1 MAKTQEEMWADIRE
15 ELARNKNATLQRI
28 PNKDKKRMYKEF
40 YKKAADQGDP
50 FFNQNRGRYYEV
62 SAGIMLGEIQSI
74 QDLAKFNISDNLPHG
89 ALGEDVMSKGGVAFQ
104 IKANR
109 SEFKIGKEAIKR
121 IIRPQIKKN
130 GRVSF
135 SLTRAEIGEII
146 DIYHSQASVF
156 RYGLFWN
163 FKYLDTM
170 IDVGR
175 TTFRD
180 FIVENGGLS
189 LEKKGQVKAN
199 AIRKNFKSLETVQD
213 YIDELVKIK
222 KELQGGRTGEELL
235 QEINLTG
242 RTIEDAVKTI
252 DEWLV
257 DLYAEQFYLRFSFQS
272 EGKKGGPAKLVRNYG
287 AIIRTSIEQ
296 GEDLTG
302 FYSILGLFG
311 LTIKDYLHHTGRDN
325 YQNKMAVNY
334 YNFNYPAINY

>member
-1 MAKTQEEMWADIRE
+1 MAKTQKEIFAEIRRD
-15 ELARNKNATLQRI
+15 LARNKNATIQRI

-50 FFNQNRGRYYEV
+50 FFDQNRGRYYEV
-62 SAGIMLGEIQSI
+62 SAGIILGEIKSI
-74 QDLAKFNISDNLPHG
+74 KDLAKFNISDNLPHG
-89 ALGEDVMSKGGVAFQ
+89 APGEDIMSKGGVAFQ
-104 IKANR
+104 IKANK
-109 SEFKIGKEAIKR
+109 SEFKVGKEAIKR
-121 IIRPQIKKN
+121 IIRPQIKKD
-130 GRVSF
+130 GKVSF
-135 SLTRAEIGEII
+135 TLTREEIGKII
-146 DIYHSQASVF
+146 DIYHSEAGVF

-175 TTFRD
+175 TTFKN
-180 FIVENGGLS
+180 FVVQNGGLS
-189 LEKKGQVKAN
+189 LDKKGVAKAN

-222 KELQGGRTGEELL
+222 RELQGGRMGEELL
-235 QEINLTG
+235 QQINLTG

-272 EGKKGGPAKLVRNYG
+272 EGKRGGPAKLVRDYG
-287 AIIRTSIEQ
+287 AIVRTSIEQ

-302 FYSILGLFG
+302 FYSVLGLFG
-311 LTIKDYLHHTGRDN
+311 LTFKDYLHNTSRDT

>member
-1 MAKTQEEMWADIRE
+1 MAKTQAEMWADVRE
-15 ELARNKNATLQRI
+15 ELARDKNATLERI

-74 QDLAKFNISDNLPHG
+74 EDLAKFDITDNLPHG

-104 IKANR
+104 IKSNK

-121 IIRPQIKKN
+121 IIRPQIKN
-130 GRVSF
+130 GKVS
-135 SLTRAEIGEII
+135 LKVTPEQIGEIL
-146 DIYHSQASVF
+146 DIYHSQAGVF

-180 FIVENGGLS
+180 FIVQNGGLS
-189 LEKKGQVKAN
+189 LDKKGQKAAN
-199 AIRKNFKSLETVQD
+199 SVRKNFKSLGTVQD

-222 KELQGGRTGEELL
+222 KELQGGRMGEDLL
-235 QEINLTG
+235 QQINLTG
-242 RTIEDAVKTI
+242 RTIEDAVETI
-252 DEWLV
+252 DKWLV
-257 DLYAEQFYLRFSFQS
+257 DLYAEQFSLRFSFQS
-272 EGKKGGPAKLVRNYG
+272 KGKQGGPAKLVRNYG
-287 AIIRTSIEQ
+287 AILRTSIEQ

-302 FYSILGLFG
+302 FYSILDLFG
-311 LTIKDYLHHTGRDN
+311 LKIKDYLHHTGRDN

-334 YNFNYPAINY
+334 YNHNYPEINY

>member
-1 MAKTQEEMWADIRE
+1 MAKTQEEMWADVRE

-62 SAGIMLGEIQSI
+62 SAGIILGEIQSI
-74 QDLAKFNISDNLPHG
+74 EDLAKFDISDNLPHG

-104 IKANR
+104 IKASR

-121 IIRPQIKKN
+121 IIRPQIKN
-130 GRVSF
+130 GKVSF
-135 SLTRAEIGEII
+135 SLTGEQIGEII
-146 DIYHSQASVF
+146 DIYHSQAGVF

-180 FIVENGGLS
+180 YFTQNKGLS
-189 LEKKGQVKAN
+189 LEKKGKVKAD
-199 AIRKNFKSLETVQD
+199 AIRRNFKSLGTVQD

-222 KELQGGRTGEELL
+222 KELQGRRMGEDLL
-235 QEINLTG
+235 QQINLTG
-242 RTIEDAVKTI
+242 RTTEDAVKTI

-257 DLYAEQFYLRFSFQS
+257 DLYALQLYLRLSFQS
-272 EGKKGGPAKLVRNYG
+272 EGKKGGPAKLVRDYG

-296 GEDLTG
+296 GEDLAG